1 MKFGRLFGFLLT
13 ASLVVSGSSCALAQG
28 EAVSQESSPSQQASQ
43 LKAIKEPMAP
53 YPEEAEKKGIEG
65 KVTLSIV
72 VDAGGRVSD
81 AKVLSGP
88 PELIQA
94 ALDSVKMWQYEPPKS
109 APVTRTIWVS
119 YGFPEPCPGPVSER
133 GAVYM
138 PGGLRND
145 KGLLLGPVDYA
156 TWRSPRYPDEDRK
169 AGVAGDMVLAVTVN
183 PKGEVTN
190 VRVVKSLSPHL
201 DKVAIDT
208 ARTWKYKVMKG
219 NPEDLPSEFTLRIR
233 FEPMCDPKF

>member
-1 MKFGRLFGFLLT
+1 MRFLHVFPFLPI
-13 ASLVVSGSSCALAQG
+13 ALLVAFGSSRASAQDEAAPQKDTALQH
-28 EAVSQESSPSQQASQ
+28 VPQ

-53 YPEEAEKKGIEG
+53 YPEEAQKKGIEG
-65 KVTLSIV
+65 KVILTIV
-72 VDAGGRVSD
+72 VNAEGRVSD

-109 APVTRTIWVS
+109 APVTKTVWVS
-119 YGFPEPCPGPVSER
+119 YGFPKPCPGPISER
-133 GAVYM
+133 GGVM
-138 PGGLRND
+138 FSMGLRND
-145 KGLLLGPVDYA
+145 KGLDLGPVDYA
-156 TWRSPRYPDEDRK
+156 SWRSPRYPDEDRK
-169 AGVAGDMVLAVTVN
+169 AGVAGDMVLSLTVN
-183 PKGEVTN
+183 RKGEVTD

-219 NPEDLPSEFTLRIR
+219 NPEDLPSEFTLHIR
-233 FEPMCDPKF
+233 FEPECDPKF